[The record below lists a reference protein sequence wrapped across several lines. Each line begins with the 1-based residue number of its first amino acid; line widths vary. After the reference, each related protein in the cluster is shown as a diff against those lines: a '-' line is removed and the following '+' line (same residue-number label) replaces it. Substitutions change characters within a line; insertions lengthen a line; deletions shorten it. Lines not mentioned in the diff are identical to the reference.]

1 VKKTALFVLLAAAG
15 LALAADKPK
24 PASDKSYKLEEKED
38 IRKSLPLADPSK
50 PLILSVDN
58 VFGGIDVHAADIK
71 AVEISARKTIKARTA
86 EKIAR
91 AKAEVELKITQT
103 GNDVDLYVDG
113 PFRCRIGDCEGI
125 KDRDLGYEVSYDFV
139 LRVPRRTALT
149 AKTINGGD
157 VLVRGL
163 EGDFRIVNVNG
174 KITLDKV
181 AGSGDAHT
189 VNGPVQATF
198 TRNPSSASSFKT
210 INGAVNLSFPGG
222 LDGDFAMKTMNGE
235 AYSDFPSVALP
246 AETAKRETKDGKTI
260 YRRGG
265 YTRIRIGKGG
275 PEFRCET
282 LNGDILISKNK

>member
-1 VKKTALFVLLAAAG
+1 MKKTALFVLLAAAG
-15 LALAADKPK
+15 LTLAAGRPS
-24 PASDKSYKLEEKED
+24 SDRSYKFEDKED

-50 PLILSVDN
+50 PLILAVDN
-58 VFGGIDVHAADIK
+58 VFGGIEVQAADVK
-71 AVEISARKTIKARTA
+71 AVELSARKTIKARTA
-86 EKIAR
+86 KKIAR
-91 AKAEVELKITQT
+91 AKAEVELKIAQT
-103 GNDVDLYVDG
+103 GNDVDIYVDG

-149 AKTINGGD
+149 AKTVNEGD

-163 EGDFRIVNVNG
+163 EGDFRVTNVNG
-174 KITLDKV
+174 KVTLDRV
-181 AGSGDAHT
+181 SGSGDART
-189 VNGPVQATF
+189 VNGPVQAAF
-198 TRNPSSASSFKT
+198 TRNPTSACSFKT
-210 INGAVNLSFPGG
+210 INGAVHLSFPGG

-235 AYSDFPSVALP
+235 AYSDFPSVVLP
-246 AETAKRETKDGKTI
+246 ADPAKREIEDGRNV

-282 LNGDILISKNK
+282 LNGDIFISKNK

>member
-15 LALAADKPK
+15 LAAFAAGRPS
-24 PASDKSYKLEEKED
+24 SDRSYKFEEKED
-38 IRKSLPLADPSK
+38 IRKTLPLADPSK
-50 PLILSVDN
+50 PLVLSVDN
-58 VFGGIDVHAADIK
+58 VFGGIDVQAADIK
-71 AVEISARKTIKARTA
+71 AIELSAHKTIKARTA

-103 GNDVDLYVDG
+103 GNDVEFYVDG
-113 PFRCRIGDCEGI
+113 PFRCQVNGCDGI
-125 KDRDLGYEVSYDFV
+125 KDRDLGYEVAYDFI

-149 AKTINGGD
+149 AKTVVEGD

-163 EGDFRIVNVNG
+163 EGDFRVSNVNG
-174 KITLDKV
+174 KITLDRV

-189 VNGPVQATF
+189 VNGAVQATF
-198 TRNPSSASSFKT
+198 TRNPSSACSFKT

-235 AYSDFPSVALP
+235 AYSDFPSVVLP
-246 AETAKRETKDGKTI
+246 AESATREVKNGKTI

>member
-1 VKKTALFVLLAAAG
+1 MKKTALFVLLAAAG
-15 LALAADKPK
+15 LAAFAAGHPS
-24 PASDKSYKLEEKED
+24 SDRSYKFEEKED
-38 IRKSLPLADPSK
+38 IRKTLPLADPSK
-50 PLILSVDN
+50 PLVLTVDT
-58 VFGGIDVHAADIK
+58 VFGGIDVQAADVK
-71 AVEISARKTIKARTA
+71 SVELSAHKTIKARSA
-86 EKIAR
+86 DKIAR

-103 GNDVDLYVDG
+103 GNDVEFYVDG
-113 PFRCRIGDCEGI
+113 PFRCKVNGCDGI
-125 KDRDLGYEVSYDFV
+125 KDRDLGYEVAYDFI

-149 AKTINGGD
+149 AKTVTDGD
-157 VLVRGL
+157 ILVRGV
-163 EGDFRIVNVNG
+163 EGDFRVSNVNG
-174 KITLDKV
+174 KITLDRL

-198 TRNPSSASSFKT
+198 TRNPSAACSFKT

-235 AYSDFPSVALP
+235 AYSDFPSVVLP
-246 AETAKRETKDGKTI
+246 AESAAREVENGKTI

>member
-1 VKKTALFVLLAAAG
+1 MKKTALFVLLAAAG
-15 LALAADKPK
+15 LAAFAAGRPS
-24 PASDKSYKLEEKED
+24 SDRSYKFEEKED
-38 IRKSLPLADPSK
+38 IRKTLPLADPSK
-50 PLILSVDN
+50 PLVLSVDN
-58 VFGGIDVHAADIK
+58 VFGGIDVQAADIK
-71 AVEISARKTIKARTA
+71 AIELSAHKTIKARTA

-103 GNDVDLYVDG
+103 GNDVEFYVDG
-113 PFRCRIGDCEGI
+113 PFRCQVNGCDGI
-125 KDRDLGYEVSYDFV
+125 KDRDLGYEVAYDFI
-139 LRVPRRTALT
+139 LRVPRHTALT
-149 AKTINGGD
+149 AKTVVEGD

-163 EGDFRIVNVNG
+163 EGDFRVSNVNG
-174 KITLDKV
+174 KITLDRV

-189 VNGPVQATF
+189 VNGAVQATF
-198 TRNPSSASSFKT
+198 TRNPSSACSFKT

-235 AYSDFPSVALP
+235 AYSDFPSVVLP
-246 AETAKRETKDGKTI
+246 AESATREVKNGKTI

>member
-1 VKKTALFVLLAAAG
+1 LALLAAG
-15 LALAADKPK
+15 SLAASAAGRPM
-24 PASDKSYKLEEKED
+24 SDRSYKFEEKGE
-38 IRKSLPLADPSK
+38 IRKTLPLADPAKS
-50 PLILSVDN
+50 LVLSIDN
-58 VFGGIDVHAADIK
+58 VFGGIDVQAADVK
-71 AVEISARKTIKARTA
+71 AVELSARKTIRARSEET
-86 EKIAR
+86 IAR

-113 PFRCRIGDCEGI
+113 PFRCKIGDCEGV

-149 AKTINGGD
+149 AKTVTGGD
-157 VLVRGL
+157 ILVRGV
-163 EGDFRIVNVNG
+163 EGDFRVTNVNG
-174 KITLDKV
+174 KITLDKL

-198 TRNPSSASSFKT
+198 IRNPSAACSFKT
-210 INGAVNLSFPGG
+210 INGGISLSFPDG
-222 LDGDFAMKTMNGE
+222 LDGDFALKTMHGE
-235 AYSDFPSVALP
+235 AFSDFASVALP
-246 AETAKRETKDGKTI
+246 ADPAKRETKNGKTV
-260 YRRGG
+260 YTRGG